1 MNKKIERIE
10 TLLEDYGFT
19 NKDYTISLPGPTLLF
34 ARSGQIKLKKIKVC
48 RLIFPACLDRVG
60 SHRYIFSNVYSV
72 FRIWLYLL
80 YNLKKES
87 MYSLDC
93 NYYTKEFSTI
103 DELLGDIVINGMD
116 PNYEITRNGQPTG
129 EMAIDLIEF

>member
-60 SHRYIFSNVYSV
+60 SHRYIFSNVNNADI
-72 FRIWLYLL
+72 FRFNFPCTTQSQYE
-80 YNLKKES
+80 N
-87 MYSLDC
+87 
-93 NYYTKEFSTI
+93 NYYIHPNVPHLNISKNNTPIPIPKYPKLETKEYNNPAFDLPLITN
-103 DELLGDIVINGMD
+103 IVM
-116 PNYEITRNGQPTG
+116 
-129 EMAIDLIEF
+129 